1 MRRLLLFFFLA
12 CCPLPGQSIDEF
24 FESFTTE
31 WVRGNPSQATSLR
44 YFEGEEQDRLDR
56 LITPVTD
63 EYRRT
68 RIALAERGLR
78 QLRAFDKS
86 AMTDVQR
93 VSAELLESQLQ
104 RIVESEKFD
113 DYSFPLNQFRG
124 TNTSLPEALMRI
136 HPLATE
142 RDAENYVAKLEQVPL
157 RMNEAIERAK
167 RIEAKGLIPPRYI
180 LDATIKQMQRFADP
194 APASNPLATTLAS
207 KMSDVPGLSAE
218 KRAALLE
225 QAAKVIGEQI
235 YPAWRRGIALLESQV
250 PRAPAEAGLADYEGG
265 AEAYADRLREFTTTD
280 LSPQQIHDI
289 GLREVA
295 RLEAEMDKLF
305 RQLGRTEGTI
315 AERVAQLEKDRMY
328 PEPASEASREQVI
341 KDIEAIVSDAYKR
354 SESLFDK
361 LPKSPM
367 VVQPTPT
374 FQENNAAANYTL
386 PTADGSR
393 PGIYQYP
400 RRADRMSKVTLR
412 SVTYHEG
419 IPGHHFQLAL
429 QVENTALPRFRKL
442 GVFGIISAFAE
453 GWGLYAERLVVEQ
466 GWYED
471 DPEGLINALDS
482 QLWRARRL
490 VVDTGL
496 HTMGWTRQQA
506 IDYGLPVSEV
516 ERYIVNPGQAC
527 SYMIGQLK
535 IVELREKA
543 MAALGDKFSLSEYH
557 NVVLETGRVPL
568 TLLESEVDRYIATK
582 R

>member
-1 MRRLLLFFFLA
+1 
-12 CCPLPGQSIDEF
+12 
-24 FESFTTE
+24 
-31 WVRGNPSQATSLR
+31 
-44 YFEGEEQDRLDR
+44 
-56 LITPVTD
+56 
-63 EYRRT
+63 
-68 RIALAERGLR
+68 
-78 QLRAFDKS
+78 
-86 AMTDVQR
+86 
-93 VSAELLESQLQ
+93 
-104 RIVESEKFD
+104 
-113 DYSFPLNQFRG
+113 
-124 TNTSLPEALMRI
+124 MRI

-142 RDAENYVAKLEQVPL
+142 RDAENYVAKLEQVSL

-207 KMSDVPGLSAE
+207 KMNDVPGISAE

-225 QAAKVIGEQI
+225 RAAKVIGEQI
-235 YPAWRRGIALLESQV
+235 YPAWRRGVALLESQM
-250 PRAPAEAGLADYEGG
+250 PKAPAEAGLADYQGG

-280 LSPQQIHDI
+280 LSPEEIHEI
-289 GLREVA
+289 GLKEVT

-305 RQLGRTEGTI
+305 RQLGRTEGSV
-315 AERVAQLEKDRMY
+315 AERVEHLHKDRMY
-328 PEPASEASREQVI
+328 PEPTSEASRAQVM
-341 KDIEAIVSDAYKR
+341 KDIEAIVSDAYTR

-361 LPKSPM
+361 LPRSPM

-374 FQENNAAANYTL
+374 FQENNAAANYTP

-400 RRADRMSKVTLR
+400 RRLDNMTKVGLR

-419 IPGHHFQLAL
+419 IPGHHFQVAL
-429 QVENTALPRFRKL
+429 QVENTGLPRFRKL
-442 GVFGIISAFAE
+442 RVFGGISAFSE

-466 GWYED
+466 GWYDD

-482 QLWRARRL
+482 QLFRARRL

-543 MAALGDKFSLSEYH
+543 KAALGDQFSLSEYH
-557 NVVLETGRVPL
+557 NVVLETGIVPL